1 MGFNYI
7 KKMRKVVLHLALI
20 ICFTSTVNAQAALF
34 ALVFGDK
41 VATENFNIGL
51 EIGFPYNSISSIDDS
66 SPKLGLNF
74 GISGNIKL
82 SENWIMSPNIY
93 FLSRRN
99 LKTDSFSLTSNNSTL
114 NDQFIN
120 VPTEFSL
127 NYIDV
132 PIFFNY
138 IFTEK
143 SIKLGLAPQIS
154 FRTDANGLFSNE
166 DGEFDFNIK
175 NQTEEIDYGFLA
187 QLGYILGKD
196 GQGKEIHL
204 QLRYYQGLANVF
216 KTNYINGS
224 NKVSFLSLHIS
235 VPFIKS
241 AE

>member
-1 MGFNYI
+1 M
-7 KKMRKVVLHLALI
+7 KKILLNIAFI
-20 ICFTSTVNAQAALF
+20 ICFASTVNAQAALF

-51 EIGFPYNSISSIDDS
+51 ELGIPYNSVSSIDNS
-66 SPKLGLNF
+66 TSKLGLNF

-138 IFTEK
+138 FFTDK
-143 SIKLGLAPQIS
+143 SIKVGLAPQIS

-166 DGEFDFNIK
+166 DGEFDYNIK
-175 NQTEEIDYGFLA
+175 DQTQDIDYGFLA
-187 QLGYILGKD
+187 QVGYILGKD
-196 GQGKEIHL
+196 GQGKEIHV

-216 KTNYINGS
+216 NNDYINGT
-224 NKVSFLSLHIS
+224 NKASFISLHLS
-235 VPFIKS
+235 VPFIKTT
-241 AE
+241 E